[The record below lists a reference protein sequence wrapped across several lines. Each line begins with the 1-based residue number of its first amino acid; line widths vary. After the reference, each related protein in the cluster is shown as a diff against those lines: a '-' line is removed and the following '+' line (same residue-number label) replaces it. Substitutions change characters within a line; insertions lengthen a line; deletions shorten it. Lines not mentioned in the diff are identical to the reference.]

1 MLLALADPAFRRI
14 NLKIIDKNA
23 LVCHLFSWCC
33 CHLLYYTHILVGM
46 YSKAAWG
53 GPVDP
58 FILTVF
64 PNDTIKGDDDP
75 IVSLVIFEWKDQD
88 LIGVYPNPEAFSVRS
103 IKYEAC
109 ATIAN
114 IRSRKS

>member
-1 MLLALADPAFRRI
+1 
-14 NLKIIDKNA
+14 
-23 LVCHLFSWCC
+23 
-33 CHLLYYTHILVGM
+33 M
-46 YSKAAWG
+46 YSKSAWG

-88 LIGVYPNPEAFSVRS
+88 LIGAYPNPDAFSVRP
-103 IKYEAC
+103 IKYKSRNI
-109 ATIAN
+109 IAN